1 MKTNAKMNR
10 KDTDIRSDPC
20 IIEDI
25 VELDG
30 TAYAQFR
37 SNLLQDYDFIGDR
50 KDLMRKNDSGWHCLL
65 VLGKGQ
71 NDGVLVESEGYSY
84 ARYSAYLPE
93 ARDFVNAQIKRL
105 ADYVVSEGTEHSE
118 DGSWSNSYEEFLYHF
133 DTTVTPDNGIGQL
146 LREEL
151 QERAEVAEC
160 IMAEDCIEM
169 TYHMEYCEQCQQGG
183 IAGAM
188 SLLSVIGCNFEDVH
202 LCDANEEHDLA
213 TISELN
219 ENTLTEDGKSEWS
232 DVLSAKVEKI
242 YQGYYGL
249 QIALSGVSPDRL
261 RDFSFALAGQCSA
274 EDFERWFHSDE
285 PEQSEIP
292 VYRNGKAT
300 DLIATYEELMKIPTN
315 QKISNYHGDY
325 GMHFLNYGTGDDT
338 AQYMYDTALEKIRMD
353 SDSFQGT
360 EEFGYRTEI
369 IGRMRA
375 CILSERLNDGEKVVF
390 IPTEPLDEFD
400 AIRYENGTVKSMD
413 SDNLSCMIDCGQSQ
427 QIEIP
432 LKNILA
438 KYNPDTSMCCF
449 GYRHAEPLCGMYD
462 SIAEEMLEQAQK
474 DYELSCEQDDSPV
487 QSM

>member
-50 KDLMRKNDSGWHCLL
+50 KDLMHENDSGWHCLL

-84 ARYSAYLPE
+84 ARYSAHLPE
-93 ARDFVNAQIKRL
+93 ARDFVNAQIKQL

-118 DGSWSNSYEEFLYHF
+118 DGNWSNSYEEFLYHF
-133 DTTVTPDNGIGQL
+133 DTTVTDTNGIGQL
-146 LREEL
+146 LKEEL
-151 QERAEVAEC
+151 EQRQEVAEC

-183 IAGAM
+183 
-188 SLLSVIGCNFEDVH
+188 
-202 LCDANEEHDLA
+202 
-213 TISELN
+213 
-219 ENTLTEDGKSEWS
+219 
-232 DVLSAKVEKI
+232 
-242 YQGYYGL
+242 
-249 QIALSGVSPDRL
+249 
-261 RDFSFALAGQCSA
+261 
-274 EDFERWFHSDE
+274 
-285 PEQSEIP
+285 
-292 VYRNGKAT
+292 
-300 DLIATYEELMKIPTN
+300 
-315 QKISNYHGDY
+315 
-325 GMHFLNYGTGDDT
+325 
-338 AQYMYDTALEKIRMD
+338 TALEKIRMD